1 MGGYGDVQCIDEN
14 GIRLDGRT
22 KDEVRPVHIETGVVP
37 VADGSARMTWGLN
50 DVIAAVYGP
59 MEAHPRKIQ
68 RQDRAVLDVRYNMAP
83 FSTTDRIRPG
93 FNRRSREISKVTA
106 EALESVV
113 LTELYPR
120 SKIRVEIEI
129 ICAEAGTRCAGITAA
144 SVALAHA
151 GIPMSDMVV
160 SVASG
165 KVHDIVVCDLNKE
178 EDNYGEADLPMGILP
193 NSGELVFLQM
203 DGDLSPDQFQ
213 EAWDYNMEAALIL
226 ANNEISMGYAKKAVD
241 SKYHIRVD
249 TFLMTTDFDKKLDAD
264 NEARLL
270 TSETWLAASLSYDPT
285 TIEILLSSAIDAVGA
300 NVPNRVLTT
309 LQVGALPITGTIQ
322 NR

>member
-1 MGGYGDVQCIDEN
+1 MGGYGDVQMIDEN
-14 GIRLDGRT
+14 GLRMDGR
-22 KDEVRPVHIETGVVP
+22 KPEDCRPIRIETGVIP
-37 VADGSARMTWGLN
+37 VADGSARVIWGKN
-50 DVIAAVYGP
+50 EVIAAVYGP

-83 FSTTDRIRPG
+83 LSTSDRIRPG

-113 LTELYPR
+113 LLELYPR

-151 GIPMSDMVV
+151 GIPMTDLVV

-165 KVHDIVVCDLNKE
+165 KVNDVVVCDLNKE

-193 NSGELVFLQM
+193 NTGELVFLQM
-203 DGDLSPDQFQ
+203 DGDLSQ
-213 EAWDYNMEAALIL
+213 EEFKTAWDYNMEAA
-226 ANNEISMGYAKKAVD
+226 AKIHEEMARALKGG
-241 SKYHIRVD
+241 
-249 TFLMTTDFDKKLDAD
+249 
-264 NEARLL
+264 EA
-270 TSETWLAASLSYDPT
+270 
-285 TIEILLSSAIDAVGA
+285 
-300 NVPNRVLTT
+300 
-309 LQVGALPITGTIQ
+309 
-322 NR
+322 

>member
-1 MGGYGDVQCIDEN
+1 MGYGDVQMIDAN
-14 GIRLDGRT
+14 GIRNDGR
-22 KDEVRPVHIETGVVP
+22 KAGDVRPISIELGVVP
-37 VADGSARMTWGLN
+37 VADGSCRMRWGTN
-50 DVIAAVYGP
+50 EVIAAIYGP

-83 FSTTDRIRPG
+83 FSTSDRIRPG

-113 LTELYPR
+113 MLELYPR

-129 ICAEAGTRCAGITAA
+129 ICAEAGTRCVGLTAA

-151 GIPMSDMVV
+151 GIPMTDLVV

-165 KVHDIVVCDLNKE
+165 KINDVVVCDLNNA

-203 DGDLSPDQFQ
+203 DGDLSPEEFQ
-213 EAWDYNMEAALIL
+213 EAWDYNMNAAMVIHEYCVEAL
-226 ANNEISMGYAKKAVD
+226 K
-241 SKYHIRVD
+241 
-249 TFLMTTDFDKKLDAD
+249 
-264 NEARLL
+264 
-270 TSETWLAASLSYDPT
+270 
-285 TIEILLSSAIDAVGA
+285 
-300 NVPNRVLTT
+300 
-309 LQVGALPITGTIQ
+309 TGRYPQ
-322 NR
+322 

>member
-1 MGGYGDVQCIDEN
+1 
-14 GIRLDGRT
+14 
-22 KDEVRPVHIETGVVP
+22 
-37 VADGSARMTWGLN
+37 
-50 DVIAAVYGP
+50 

-83 FSTTDRIRPG
+83 FSTSDRIRPG

-113 LTELYPR
+113 LVEMYPR

-129 ICAEAGTRCAGITAA
+129 LAAEAGTRCVGITAA

-151 GIPMSDMVV
+151 GIPMTDMVV

-165 KVHDIVVCDLNKE
+165 KINDVVVCDLNKE

-203 DGDLSPDQFQ
+203 DGDLSQDEFQ
-213 EAWDYNMEAALIL
+213 EAWDYNMDAAQDIHK
-226 ANNEISMGYAKKAVD
+226 IMVD
-241 SKYHIRVD
+241 
-249 TFLMTTDFDKKLDAD
+249 
-264 NEARLL
+264 
-270 TSETWLAASLSYDPT
+270 
-285 TIEILLSSAIDAVGA
+285 
-300 NVPNRVLTT
+300 
-309 LQVGALPITGTIQ
+309 ALKGGES
-322 NR
+322 

>member
-1 MGGYGDVQCIDEN
+1 MGGYGDVQMIDEN
-14 GIRLDGRT
+14 GLRMDGR
-22 KDEVRPVHIETGVVP
+22 KPEDCRPIQIETGVIP
-37 VADGSARMTWGLN
+37 VADGSARVIWGKN
-50 DVIAAVYGP
+50 EVIAAVYGP

-83 FSTTDRIRPG
+83 FSTSDRIRPG

-113 LTELYPR
+113 LLELYPR

-151 GIPMSDMVV
+151 GIPMTDLVV

-165 KVHDIVVCDLNKE
+165 KVNDVVVCDLNKE

-193 NSGELVFLQM
+193 NTGELVFLQM
-203 DGDLSPDQFQ
+203 DGDLSQ
-213 EAWDYNMEAALIL
+213 EEFKTAWDYNIEAA
-226 ANNEISMGYAKKAVD
+226 AKIHEEMARALKGG
-241 SKYHIRVD
+241 
-249 TFLMTTDFDKKLDAD
+249 
-264 NEARLL
+264 EA
-270 TSETWLAASLSYDPT
+270 
-285 TIEILLSSAIDAVGA
+285 
-300 NVPNRVLTT
+300 
-309 LQVGALPITGTIQ
+309 
-322 NR
+322 

>member
-1 MGGYGDVQCIDEN
+1 MGYGDVQMIDAN
-14 GIRLDGRT
+14 GIRNDGR
-22 KDEVRPVHIETGVVP
+22 KAGDVRPISIELGVVP
-37 VADGSARMTWGLN
+37 VADGSCRMRWGTN
-50 DVIAAVYGP
+50 EVIAAIYGP

-83 FSTTDRIRPG
+83 FSTSDRIRPG

-113 LTELYPR
+113 MLELYPR

-129 ICAEAGTRCAGITAA
+129 ICAEAGTRCVGLTAA

-151 GIPMSDMVV
+151 GIPMTDLVV

-165 KVHDIVVCDLNKE
+165 KINDVVGCDLNKA

-203 DGDLSPDQFQ
+203 DGDLSPEEFQ
-213 EAWDYNMEAALIL
+213 EAWDYNMNAAMVIHEYCVEAL
-226 ANNEISMGYAKKAVD
+226 K
-241 SKYHIRVD
+241 
-249 TFLMTTDFDKKLDAD
+249 
-264 NEARLL
+264 
-270 TSETWLAASLSYDPT
+270 
-285 TIEILLSSAIDAVGA
+285 
-300 NVPNRVLTT
+300 
-309 LQVGALPITGTIQ
+309 TGRYPQ
-322 NR
+322 

>member
-1 MGGYGDVQCIDEN
+1 MGGYGDVRCIDEN

-22 KDEVRPVHIETGVVP
+22 VGEIRPISIEVGVVP
-37 VADGSARMTWGLN
+37 VADGSARVRWGLN

-83 FSTTDRIRPG
+83 FSTEDRIRPG

-165 KVHDIVVCDLNKE
+165 KVHDIVVCDLNRE

-203 DGDLSPDQFQ
+203 DGDLSPEQFQ
-213 EAWDYNMEAALIL
+213 EAWDYNMGAVSVIHEHMVAALK
-226 ANNEISMGYAKKAVD
+226 GG
-241 SKYHIRVD
+241 
-249 TFLMTTDFDKKLDAD
+249 
-264 NEARLL
+264 EA
-270 TSETWLAASLSYDPT
+270 
-285 TIEILLSSAIDAVGA
+285 
-300 NVPNRVLTT
+300 
-309 LQVGALPITGTIQ
+309 
-322 NR
+322 